1 MCCLLMHLISKSPWY
16 APEMF
21 GLLCDAPILVC
32 AIYAIVEKVLDKCD
46 EVRYNKSI
54 TEERD

>member
-1 MCCLLMHLISKSPWY
+1 MHLISKSPWY

-32 AIYAIVEKVLDKCD
+32 TIYSIVEKVLDKCD
-46 EVRYNKSI
+46 EIRYNKNI